1 MNRYILMPDSFK
13 GTMSSATICQI
24 MEKAIRRFEP
34 DAEIVS
40 IPVAD
45 GGEGSV
51 DAFLTALGGEKR
63 VERVTGPLGKT
74 VDSFW
79 GLLQDGKTAVIEM
92 AAAAG
97 LPQVGSTPDAAG
109 ATTYGVGELIRH
121 ALKVGCTK
129 LILGLGGSATTDGG
143 CGMAAALGVVFR
155 DEQGKAFVPVGGT
168 LHRIHSVDLDGLDP
182 RLAKM
187 EIVAMCDIDNPLFWP
202 EGAAYVFG
210 PQKGADPA
218 CVELLDQGLRHLAQI
233 MRETVGSDQENCPGA
248 GAAGGLGYGMQAFL
262 GARLQMGIETV
273 LDTVHFDEKLAGAT
287 MVFSGEGKIDSQ
299 SVRGKVISGI
309 AKRTKAAGVPLVAV
323 VGDIG
328 DDMEEAYQ
336 QGVSAVFSINRL
348 AIPYEKSKLRA
359 PEDLRLTM
367 ENIIR
372 FIHVIRCHEQ
382 RENA

>member
-1 MNRYILMPDSFK
+1 MKFVLIPDSFK
-13 GTMSSATICQI
+13 GTLSSSQICEI
-24 MEKAIRRFEP
+24 LKTGVEKHFPGSET
-34 DAEIVS
+34 VS

-51 DAFLTALGGEKR
+51 DAFIAAVGGTKEH
-63 VERVTGPLGKT
+63 VTVKNPYFE
-74 VDSFW
+74 DMESYY
-79 GLLQDGKTAVIEM
+79 GLIDEGQTAVIEM

-187 EIVAMCDIDNPLFWP
+187 EIVAMCDIDNPLFGP

-218 CVELLDQGLRHLAQI
+218 CVEFLDQGLRHLAQI
-233 MRETVGSDQENCPGA
+233 MRKTVGSDQENCPGA

>member
-1 MNRYILMPDSFK
+1 MSRYVLIPDSFK
-13 GTMSSATICQI
+13 GTMSSETVCQI
-24 MEKAIRRFEP
+24 MAQAIRRFEP
-34 DAEIVS
+34 AADIVQ

-63 VERVTGPLGKT
+63 GERVTGPLGKT

-79 GLLQDGKTAVIEM
+79 GVLSGGETAVIEM

-97 LPQVGSTPDAAG
+97 LPQVGNTPDAAG
-109 ATTYGVGELIRH
+109 ATTYGVGELIRC
-121 ALKVGCTK
+121 ALKAGCSK
-129 LILGLGGSATTDGG
+129 IILGLGGSATTDGG
-143 CGMAAALGVVFR
+143 CGMAAALGAVFR
-155 DEQGKAFVPVGGT
+155 DEKDRAFVPVGGT
-168 LHRIHSVDLDGLDP
+168 LHKIRRIELEGLDP
-182 RLAKM
+182 RLQKV
-187 EIVAMCDIDNPLFWP
+187 EITAMCDIDNPLFGP

-218 CVELLDQGLRHLAQI
+218 CVEMLDQGLRHLSSVMGEQTG
-233 MRETVGSDQENCPGA
+233 RDLENRPGA
-248 GAAGGLGYGMQAFL
+248 GAAGGLGYGVEAFL
-262 GARLQMGIETV
+262 GAKLQMGIETV
-273 LDTVHFDEKLAGAT
+273 LETVRFDQVLQGAD

-309 AKRTKAAGVPLVAV
+309 AKHTKAAGVPFVAV

-328 DDMEEAYQ
+328 DGIEEAYR

-348 AIPYEKSKLRA
+348 AIPFAKAKPRA
-359 PEDLRLTM
+359 REDLRLTM

-372 FIHVIRCHEQ
+372 FSRVLGSGR
-382 RENA
+382 NA

>member
-13 GTMSSATICQI
+13 GTMSSATICQ
-24 MEKAIRRFEP
+24 IRRFEP

-187 EIVAMCDIDNPLFWP
+187 EIVAMC
-202 EGAAYVFG
+202 EGSRPSLCRVSG
-210 PQKGADPA
+210 SGTETPGADHA
-218 CVELLDQGLRHLAQI
+218 GDG
-233 MRETVGSDQENCPGA
+233 RERPGKLPGCWCGWRARIRNA
-248 GAAGGLGYGMQAFL
+248 GVFRGQAANGNRDGFGYGAF
-262 GARLQMGIETV
+262 
-273 LDTVHFDEKLAGAT
+273 
-287 MVFSGEGKIDSQ
+287 
-299 SVRGKVISGI
+299 
-309 AKRTKAAGVPLVAV
+309 
-323 VGDIG
+323 
-328 DDMEEAYQ
+328 
-336 QGVSAVFSINRL
+336 
-348 AIPYEKSKLRA
+348 
-359 PEDLRLTM
+359 
-367 ENIIR
+367 
-372 FIHVIRCHEQ
+372 
-382 RENA
+382 